1 MFRLNTRRLIANSAR
16 RAIMQAGRKPTRRR
30 SSYPVY
36 AAKSSWAPI
45 SPRYSS
51 GRYADADRRSPL
63 LRTMRP
69 TELASSCA
77 TTTAL
82 RSPTFTT
89 ESEPGTPSSGQLYRR
104 TKLRSRSTSPS
115 CRICFG
121 GSHACLPR
129 GPQRGVYFFRVSKD
143 PQATAAKIS
152 PAALSA
158 SVRIVLRGI
167 PK

>member
-36 AAKSSWAPI
+36 AAKSVVGTNLAALF
-45 SPRYSS
+45 S
-51 GRYADADRRSPL
+51 GRYADADGRSPL
-63 LRTMRP
+63 PRTVRP

-89 ESEPGTPSSGQLYRR
+89 S
-104 TKLRSRSTSPS
+104 
-115 CRICFG
+115 
-121 GSHACLPR
+121 
-129 GPQRGVYFFRVSKD
+129 
-143 PQATAAKIS
+143 
-152 PAALSA
+152 
-158 SVRIVLRGI
+158 
-167 PK
+167 